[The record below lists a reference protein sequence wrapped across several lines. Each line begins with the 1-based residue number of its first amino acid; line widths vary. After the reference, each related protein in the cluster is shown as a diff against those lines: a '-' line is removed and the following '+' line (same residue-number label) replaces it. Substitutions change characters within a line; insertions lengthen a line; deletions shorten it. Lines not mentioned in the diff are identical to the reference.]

1 MPGFDLKEF
10 PLVVGVNDDRSHL
23 LLVNLLTEEI
33 TCISRILKTNEYDWI
48 SDLMVTYKP
57 DNK

>member
-10 PLVVGVNDDRSHL
+10 PLVVGVNRDLSHL
-23 LLVNLLTEEI
+23 LLVNLLTEET
-33 TCISRILKTNEYDWI
+33 TCIARILKTDLDDWI